1 MSEAQI
7 LIPLLI
13 YEDIPA
19 MQRFLVRAFGFEQ
32 GVLERDPE
40 GRVVH
45 GEVWTAGTVIWLH
58 RSAAEHGLTS
68 AKGLAAVS
76 SALVVL
82 VPDVDA
88 HFRHAREAGA
98 EIEREPADQPY
109 GQREYS
115 ARDAEGGRWYFAT
128 RTAPLRT

>member
-1 MSEAQI
+1 M
-7 LIPLLI
+7 
-13 YEDIPA
+13 
-19 MQRFLVRAFGFEQ
+19 
-32 GVLERDPE
+32 
-40 GRVVH
+40 
-45 GEVWTAGTVIWLH
+45 
-58 RSAAEHGLTS
+58 
-68 AKGLAAVS
+68 
-76 SALVVL
+76 L